1 MAGGK
6 HSAGKKDR
14 FFGDWKK
21 RHEDEFFEEGTND
34 REELDINEFNKFKE
48 SIKNYKEEEKEEAFK
63 PNFDYDDNREETKN
77 DYDEEDD
84 DSDNYEEDSFVS
96 GLNKAT
102 TAVKILIVVTAIVV
116 IIGGIFVVRKI
127 FSPKPEEHK
136 EEQTEVVEKKMESSI
151 EGYKVLGKIKIDKI
165 EVEQYILDSTD
176 EKALKAGV
184 GKLNGGSLNQIGN
197 FAIVGHNFDKFF
209 KRLPELRVGDTIVI
223 IDKNMKE
230 TSYNVTDIN
239 EVDPDDL
246 TPLLTQVGK
255 TEITLITCQDGATKR
270 FIIKAEKTKV
280 DSTKTEGQEV

>member
-34 REELDINEFNKFKE
+34 KEELDINEYNKFKE
-48 SIKNYKEEEKEEAFK
+48 TIKNYKEEEKEEAFK

-77 DYDEEDD
+77 DYDEEDAEED
-84 DSDNYEEDSFVS
+84 DYEEDSFVS

-102 TAVKILIVVTAIVV
+102 TAVKILIAITAIVV
-116 IIGGIFVVRKI
+116 IIGGVFVVRKI

-246 TPLLTQVGK
+246 TPLLTQIGK

>member
-6 HSAGKKDR
+6 HSVGKKDR

-48 SIKNYKEEEKEEAFK
+48 SIKNYKEEKKEEAFK

>member
-34 REELDINEFNKFKE
+34 REELDINEYNKFKE
-48 SIKNYKEEEKEEAFK
+48 TIKNYKEEEKEEAFK

-77 DYDEEDD
+77 DYDEEDAEED
-84 DSDNYEEDSFVS
+84 DYEEDSFVS

-102 TAVKILIVVTAIVV
+102 TAVKILIAITAIVV
-116 IIGGIFVVRKI
+116 IIGGVFVVRKI

-246 TPLLTQVGK
+246 TPLLTQIGK

>member
-34 REELDINEFNKFKE
+34 REELDINEYNKFKE
-48 SIKNYKEEEKEEAFK
+48 TIKNYKEEEKEEAFK

-77 DYDEEDD
+77 DYDEEDAEED
-84 DSDNYEEDSFVS
+84 DYEEDSFVS

-102 TAVKILIVVTAIVV
+102 TAVKILIAITAIVV
-116 IIGGIFVVRKI
+116 IIGGVFVVRKI

-165 EVEQYILDSTD
+165 DVEQYILDSTD

-184 GKLNGGSLNQIGN
+184 GKINGGSLNQIGN

-246 TPLLTQVGK
+246 TPLLTQIGK

>member
-34 REELDINEFNKFKE
+34 KEELDINEYNKFKE
-48 SIKNYKEEEKEEAFK
+48 TIKNYKEEEKEEAFK

-77 DYDEEDD
+77 DYDGEDDEEDD
-84 DSDNYEEDSFVS
+84 NEEDSFVS

-102 TAVKILIVVTAIVV
+102 TAVKILIVITAIVV
-116 IIGGIFVVRKI
+116 IIGGVFVVRKI

-165 EVEQYILDSTD
+165 DVEQYILDSTD

-246 TPLLTQVGK
+246 TPLLTQIGK

>member
-1 MAGGK
+1 
-6 HSAGKKDR
+6 
-14 FFGDWKK
+14 
-21 RHEDEFFEEGTND
+21 
-34 REELDINEFNKFKE
+34 
-48 SIKNYKEEEKEEAFK
+48 
-63 PNFDYDDNREETKN
+63 
-77 DYDEEDD
+77 
-84 DSDNYEEDSFVS
+84 
-96 GLNKAT
+96 
-102 TAVKILIVVTAIVV
+102 
-116 IIGGIFVVRKI
+116 
-127 FSPKPEEHK
+127 
-136 EEQTEVVEKKMESSI
+136 MESSI

-246 TPLLTQVGK
+246 TPLLTQIGK

-270 FIIKAEKTKV
+270 FIIKAEKPKA

>member
-34 REELDINEFNKFKE
+34 REELDINEYNKFKE
-48 SIKNYKEEEKEEAFK
+48 TIKNYKEEEKEEAFK

-77 DYDEEDD
+77 DYDEEDAEED
-84 DSDNYEEDSFVS
+84 DYEEDSFVS

-102 TAVKILIVVTAIVV
+102 TAVKILIAITAIVV
-116 IIGGIFVVRKI
+116 IIGGVFVVRKI

-165 EVEQYILDSTD
+165 DVEQYILDSTD

-246 TPLLTQVGK
+246 TSLLTQIGK

>member
-270 FIIKAEKTKV
+270 FIIKAEKPKV

>member
-6 HSAGKKDR
+6 HSVGKKDR

-48 SIKNYKEEEKEEAFK
+48 SIKNYKEEKKEEAFK

-246 TPLLTQVGK
+246 TPLLTQIGK

>member
-34 REELDINEFNKFKE
+34 KEELDINEYNKFKE
-48 SIKNYKEEEKEEAFK
+48 TIKNYKEEEKEEAFK

-77 DYDEEDD
+77 DYDEEDAEED
-84 DSDNYEEDSFVS
+84 DYEEDSFVS

-102 TAVKILIVVTAIVV
+102 TAVKILIAITAIVV
-116 IIGGIFVVRKI
+116 IIGGVFVVRKI

-165 EVEQYILDSTD
+165 DVEQYILDSTD

-246 TPLLTQVGK
+246 TPLLTQIGK

>member
-270 FIIKAEKTKV
+270 FIIKAEKPKA

>member
-34 REELDINEFNKFKE
+34 KEELDINEYNKFKE
-48 SIKNYKEEEKEEAFK
+48 TIKNYKEEEKEEAFK

-77 DYDEEDD
+77 DYDEEDAEED
-84 DSDNYEEDSFVS
+84 DYEEDSFVS

-102 TAVKILIVVTAIVV
+102 TAVKILIAITAIVV
-116 IIGGIFVVRKI
+116 IIGGVFVVRKI
-127 FSPKPEEHK
+127 FSPKTEEHK

-246 TPLLTQVGK
+246 TPLLTQIGK

>member
-34 REELDINEFNKFKE
+34 KEELDINEYNKFKE
-48 SIKNYKEEEKEEAFK
+48 TIKNYKEEEKEEAFK

-77 DYDEEDD
+77 DYDEEDAEED
-84 DSDNYEEDSFVS
+84 DYEEDSFVS

-102 TAVKILIVVTAIVV
+102 TAVKILIAITAIVV
-116 IIGGIFVVRKI
+116 IIGGVFVVRKI

-246 TPLLTQVGK
+246 TPLLTQIGK

-270 FIIKAEKTKV
+270 FVIKAEKTKV

>member
-34 REELDINEFNKFKE
+34 REELDINEYNKFKE
-48 SIKNYKEEEKEEAFK
+48 TIKNYKEEEKEEAFK
-63 PNFDYDDNREETKN
+63 PNFDYDDNREEAKN
-77 DYDEEDD
+77 DYDGEDDEEDD
-84 DSDNYEEDSFVS
+84 YEEDSFVS

-102 TAVKILIVVTAIVV
+102 TAVKILIAITAIVV
-116 IIGGIFVVRKI
+116 IIGGVFVVRKI

-165 EVEQYILDSTD
+165 DVEQYILDSTD

-246 TPLLTQVGK
+246 TPLLTQIGK

>member
-48 SIKNYKEEEKEEAFK
+48 SIKNYKEEKKEEAFK

-127 FSPKPEEHK
+127 FSPKPEEH
-136 EEQTEVVEKKMESSI
+136 VARDFI
-151 EGYKVLGKIKIDKI
+151 
-165 EVEQYILDSTD
+165 
-176 EKALKAGV
+176 
-184 GKLNGGSLNQIGN
+184 
-197 FAIVGHNFDKFF
+197 
-209 KRLPELRVGDTIVI
+209 LRVEISSSTAPTVTFTGVDEQLQYDSDDNDWAVLEPGLNFISFT
-223 IDKNMKE
+223 E
-230 TSYNVTDIN
+230 T
-239 EVDPDDL
+239 
-246 TPLLTQVGK
+246 K
-255 TEITLITCQDGATKR
+255 
-270 FIIKAEKTKV
+270 
-280 DSTKTEGQEV
+280 

>member
-48 SIKNYKEEEKEEAFK
+48 SIKNYKEEKKEEAFK

-270 FIIKAEKTKV
+270 FIIKAEKPKA

>member
-48 SIKNYKEEEKEEAFK
+48 SIKNYKEEKKEEAFK

-246 TPLLTQVGK
+246 TPLLTQIGK

>member
-246 TPLLTQVGK
+246 TPLLTQIGK

-280 DSTKTEGQEV
+280 DSIKTEGQEV

>member
-48 SIKNYKEEEKEEAFK
+48 SIKNYKEEKKEEAFK

>member
-34 REELDINEFNKFKE
+34 KEELDINEYNKFKE
-48 SIKNYKEEEKEEAFK
+48 TIKNYKEEEKEEAFK

-84 DSDNYEEDSFVS
+84 YEEDSFVS

-102 TAVKILIVVTAIVV
+102 TAVKILIVITAIVV
-116 IIGGIFVVRKI
+116 IIGGVFVVRKI

-165 EVEQYILDSTD
+165 DVEQYILDSTD

-184 GKLNGGSLNQIGN
+184 GKINGGSLNQIGN

-246 TPLLTQVGK
+246 TPLLTQIGK